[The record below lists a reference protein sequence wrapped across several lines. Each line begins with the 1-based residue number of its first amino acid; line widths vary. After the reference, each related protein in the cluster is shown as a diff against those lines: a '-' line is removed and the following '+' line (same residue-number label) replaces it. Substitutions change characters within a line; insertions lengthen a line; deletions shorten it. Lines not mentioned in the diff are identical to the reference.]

1 MWPFGRPCSALER
14 AVVDVVVEDVVD
26 ELASVVVLEEEMV
39 EEDVLGTAVVD
50 DEPPPPQ
57 AARRTIPPTTIVPST
72 MQTASLLMTNPFSAL
87 LPHTLRPLS
96 PDPGFPEEC
105 LSTPTEPEA
114 YLCPDRW
121 CES

>member
-72 MQTASLLMTNPFSAL
+72 MQTASLLMTNPLLGTPSPHLETPEPRSRFSGGMLINPNRARGVL
-87 LPHTLRPLS
+87 VSRS
-96 PDPGFPEEC
+96 VV
-105 LSTPTEPEA
+105 
-114 YLCPDRW
+114 
-121 CES
+121 